1 MRPLSISVLCY
12 IIGVLG
18 VVQLGLVQLIGPV
31 DLFFAAIWIAAA
43 LATVAS
49 AMGLWQMRTWGPIT
63 FFVGFGAG
71 VMMLANVAP
80 HWVNGWA
87 GQILA
92 YGLPAVYALVVMPH
106 WAQMR
111 SGGN

>member
-12 IIGVLG
+12 VVGVLG
-18 VVQLGLVQLIGPV
+18 VVQLGMVQLIGPG
-31 DLFFAAIWIAAA
+31 DLIFAGVWIAAA
-43 LATVAS
+43 LATIAS

-71 VMMLANVAP
+71 VMMLAGVSAQ
-80 HWVNGWA
+80 WVNGWA
-87 GQILA
+87 GQIVA
-92 YGLPAVYALVVMPH
+92 YGVPAVYALIVMPH

-111 SGGN
+111 SNGN